1 MMGWYHLLKKEEH
14 KTPLLATPG
23 GGPSLSISSVY
34 CQMSWIFHFL
44 PPTHSLTLYR
54 QTAVFILQVAFLSS
68 PCSRVL
74 KPFFFSCLC
83 YVTGLLVG
91 RCPSP
96 TVFRCLGHSKHSFF
110 LVSVLFV
117 GSCALL
123 FWLLLTA
130 PSPRELL
137 KVHVL
142 CKWYRCLSH
151 FYLCPVLL
159 FLPLCSL
166 PSQILVERFSPLC
179 KEHWE
184 SRVEHINEEIEN
196 V

>member
-14 KTPLLATPG
+14 KTPLLATPR
-23 GGPSLSISSVY
+23 GGPSLSTSSVY

-123 FWLLLTA
+123 FWLLPPPGSFSSRFMCCVSGIDA
-130 PSPRELL
+130 
-137 KVHVL
+137 
-142 CKWYRCLSH
+142 
-151 FYLCPVLL
+151 CPTFACAQFFL